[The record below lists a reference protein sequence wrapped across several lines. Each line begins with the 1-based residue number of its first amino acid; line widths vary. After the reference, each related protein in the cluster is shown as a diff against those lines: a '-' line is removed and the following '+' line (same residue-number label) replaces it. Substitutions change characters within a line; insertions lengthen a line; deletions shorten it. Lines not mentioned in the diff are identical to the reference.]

1 MKKLLVVDVMY
12 LAYRSFYAFSSAP
25 LVTKTSKI
33 PTSVVYAM
41 AATCL
46 KMLKQERPDY
56 LAFCTDSPGLTF
68 RHVAFPQ
75 YKSQRNE
82 LPPDLDVQLP
92 LAFRLLSTFN
102 VPVLKLDGYEADDL
116 IGSLAVK
123 FASSECKVLILSKDK
138 DFMQLVNPNVTLLK
152 QDNQGAIQHVDCARV
167 METLG
172 IRPNQMVDYLAIC
185 GDASDNV
192 PGVKGI
198 GPKGAAELLG
208 QFATLED
215 ILANLDK
222 VKSPRHVKL
231 LQQFQLENRDGLAKQ
246 LVTIKT
252 DVPITQSLNEFKIA
266 SCEEVVKSPQ
276 LVEFCKEM
284 ECQGLLKRFAVE

>member
-1 MKKLLVVDVMY
+1 MKKLVVVDVMY
-12 LAYRSFYAFSSAP
+12 LAYRSFYAFSGAP
-25 LVTKTSKI
+25 LTTKTSKI

-75 YKSQRNE
+75 YKSHRSE

-92 LAFRLLSTFN
+92 LASRLLSTFN
-102 VPVLKLDGYEADDL
+102 VPVLRLDGYEADDL

-123 FASSECKVLILSKDK
+123 FASDECKVLILSKDK
-138 DFMQLVNPNVTLLK
+138 DFMQLVNPHVTVLK
-152 QDNQGAIQHVDCARV
+152 QDQQGAIQHVDCSRV
-167 METLG
+167 MATLG
-172 IRPNQMVDYLAIC
+172 IRPGQMIDYLAIC

-208 QFATLED
+208 QFSTLEE

-252 DVPITQSLNEFKIA
+252 DLPIAQSLDEFKIA
-266 SCEEVVKSPQ
+266 SCEEVARSPQ

-284 ECQGLLKRFAVE
+284 ECEGLLKRFAE